1 MGPTLFDFATKFTRW
16 SNLRLLKTRLERDND
31 VPIPSRSRSRLLA
44 ALLGPLMIG
53 SALAGCAEAGGP
65 ETVRFFLSKPEAIPY
80 FNELI
85 SEYNSSQNDVEVV
98 LDSSSN
104 LQAGFLRGNPPD
116 LGLLNYNME
125 MARFMERGAL
135 SDLSDM
141 PEADRILPEVQEL
154 VDQYATYPGRTS
166 VLPYSVMAASVIYN
180 KDIFAQQGVE
190 VPQTYDEL
198 IAACDKLTAAGITPF
213 YGTFQAPWTVAQGW
227 FDYTVGGQVDVS
239 EFYDEI
245 NSLGTDVGPDSP
257 VSFEKTLA
265 EPVEAMKMLANKY
278 ANADA
283 ASKTYGDG
291 NLAFAKGEAAMYLQ
305 GPWAFGEIAKSSPDL
320 NLGTFP
326 LPMTDN
332 PDDLQVRVNID
343 LAAWIPEAS
352 KNKEGARAFLSYLFD
367 QDVMDQY
374 NAAQLGYGTT
384 VDAAPVTDPRIL
396 GMKEYYDNAEFY
408 QGPSQAIPPTIPAQN
423 YLQGIALG
431 GDVESALRTLDG
443 DWARLALRQ

>member
-1 MGPTLFDFATKFTRW
+1 MPRHTR
-16 SNLRLLKTRLERDND
+16 RAPRT
-31 VPIPSRSRSRLLA
+31 LA
-44 ALLGPLMIG
+44 ASLGFILTG
-53 SALAGCAEAGGP
+53 SALAGCGGDGAP
-65 ETVRFFLSKPEAIPY
+65 ETVRFHLSKPEAIPY

-85 SEYNSSQNDVEVV
+85 TEYNASQDDVEVV

-141 PEADRILPEVQEL
+141 PEADRILPAVQEL

-180 KDIFAQQGVE
+180 KEIFEAQGLE

-198 IAACDKLTAAGITPF
+198 IDVCEKLTEAGITPF
-213 YGTFQAPWTVAQGW
+213 YGTFQDPWTVAQGW
-227 FDYTVGGQVDVS
+227 FDYTVGGEVDVAS
-239 EFYDEI
+239 FYDEI
-245 NSLGTDVGPDSP
+245 RALGTEVGPESP
-257 VSFEKTLA
+257 VSFEETLA
-265 EPVEAMKMLANKY
+265 EPVGTMQELIANY
-278 ANADA
+278 TNPDA
-283 ASKTYGDG
+283 PSKTYGDG
-291 NLAFAKGEAAMYLQ
+291 NLAFARGEAAMYLQ
-305 GPWAFGEIAKSSPDL
+305 GPWALGEIAKTSPDL
-320 NLGTFP
+320 DLGTFP

-352 KNKEGARAFLSYLFD
+352 ESKDGARAFLSFLFQ
-367 QDVMDQY
+367 QDVMDEY

-396 GMKEYYDNAEFY
+396 GMKEYYDSADFY
-408 QGPSQAIPPTIPAQN
+408 QGPSQAIPNTIPAAN
-423 YLQGIALG
+423 YMQGIALG
-431 GDVESALRTLDG
+431 GNVEGTLATLDG